1 MAGNSVAPGGLGRQ
15 DGDHDVDR
23 NLALVPILL
32 GGRFLSTA
40 GRPVIRFGAAASM
53 VSRALVAGLLAG
65 YGVAIPV
72 GAIGALL
79 IGLAAR
85 ALLRVAVAAALG
97 VATVD
102 GGYALVAV
110 LGGGAIGRAIQP
122 VAGPTRWVAAV
133 LLIALA
139 VRNAVLAVRRHRMP
153 AERADRPVMPIR
165 AYLMLIGL
173 TALNPATV
181 VYFGAL
187 VLGRQASGGFGPV
200 SGAVFVLAAFVASA
214 SWQLLLACGGTLLGR
229 VVNTQRGRLG
239 TALAAS
245 ALIVVLAAQLVV

>member
-1 MAGNSVAPGGLGRQ
+1 MPSS
-15 DGDHDVDR
+15 
-23 NLALVPILL
+23 L
-32 GGRFLSTA
+32 GGRSSSTA
-40 GRPVIRFGAAASM
+40 DRPTIRSGAATSM

-85 ALLRVAVAAALG
+85 TSLRVAVAAAFG

-139 VRNAVLAVRRHRMP
+139 VRNAILAVRRHRMP
-153 AERADRPVMPIR
+153 AERSAERPVTPIR

-187 VLGRQASGGFGPV
+187 VLGRQASGAFGPV
-200 SGAVFVLAAFVASA
+200 SAVVFVLAAFVASA
-214 SWQLLLACGGTLLGR
+214 SWQLLLACGGSLLGQ
-229 VVNTQRGRLG
+229 VVNTPRGRLG

-245 ALIVVLAAQLVV
+245 SLIVVLAVQLVV

>member
-1 MAGNSVAPGGLGRQ
+1 M
-15 DGDHDVDR
+15 
-23 NLALVPILL
+23 
-32 GGRFLSTA
+32 
-40 GRPVIRFGAAASM
+40 
-53 VSRALVAGLLAG
+53 SRALVAGLLAG

-85 ALLRVAVAAALG
+85 APLRVAVAAALG

-122 VAGPTRWVAAV
+122 VATPTRWVAAV
-133 LLIALA
+133 VLIGLA

-153 AERADRPVMPIR
+153 VEPSSDRTVTPVR

-187 VLGRQASGGFGPV
+187 VLGRQASGAFGPV
-200 SGAVFVLAAFVASA
+200 SGAVFVFAAFVASA
-214 SWQLLLACGGTLLGR
+214 SWQLLLACGGSLLGR
-229 VVNTQRGRLG
+229 VVNTPRGRLG
-239 TALAAS
+239 TTLAAS
-245 ALIVVLAAQLVV
+245 ALIVVLAVQLVV